1 MSRIESLCQI
11 VHETDSVTSVTFLE
25 TLVQRFKTFHSN
37 YLLPSRTLE
46 VVVKENGHFKG
57 QIPSIMGGDNHFHNR
72 CFEHGVRGFIEKKI
86 IMGSGQRTK
95 HLFISI
101 TWNLRQFTS
110 HLCSFFHIWTP
121 PPQKVLVWCDNTTV
135 VQFINKIGEQIHQ
148 HLFKSLES
156 VEIRKSKLHNAA
168 SCSYSMSFEFNR
180 RSSLQWKDSIHR
192 IVSEHSGTESNII
205 GEINYRFIWFDMES
219 QDSDLLFMDSRS
231 EGTSNRCIVNFV
243 GQDDSICVSPN
254 MSCSENFIT
263 HKAISVSKNS
273 QIVQNFWQNCIKK
286 IYSIEL

>member
-46 VVVKENGHFKG
+46 VVKG

-86 IMGSGQRTK
+86 IRGSGQRTK
-95 HLFISI
+95 NLFISI

-110 HLCSFFHIWTP
+110 HLCSFFHILTP
-121 PPQKVLVWCDNTTV
+121 PPKVLVRCDNTTV

-156 VEIRKSKLHNAA
+156 VEISKSKLHNAA

-180 RSSLQWKDSIHR
+180 RSSLQ
-192 IVSEHSGTESNII
+192 
-205 GEINYRFIWFDMES
+205 
-219 QDSDLLFMDSRS
+219 
-231 EGTSNRCIVNFV
+231 
-243 GQDDSICVSPN
+243 
-254 MSCSENFIT
+254 
-263 HKAISVSKNS
+263 
-273 QIVQNFWQNCIKK
+273 
-286 IYSIEL
+286 